1 MLVSKHAQTKTIYDE
16 KFRGI
21 VTEFLG
27 DVAVGTIGDVAVG
40 TIEEPPEPFFDIGD
54 SVVYT
59 GLTQRFNGSQV
70 TTGMQGHVVNEV
82 EEGFVKVQFDR
93 VGRAVLAKRNLLLDG
108 GDKLLSSAKKSHWIL
123 LESRRLTRKSTDS
136 WLLGGSRDAA
146 LLVVTWTHPGRPLAT
161 ATDNVVWN
169 AMLSPNVSFSHPPN
183 AMSLHFFHRLIRF
196 YISIIE
202 CMFELDLV

>member
-1 MLVSKHAQTKTIYDE
+1 
-16 KFRGI
+16 
-21 VTEFLG
+21 
-27 DVAVGTIGDVAVG
+27 
-40 TIEEPPEPFFDIGD
+40 
-54 SVVYT
+54 
-59 GLTQRFNGSQV
+59 
-70 TTGMQGHVVNEV
+70 MQDHVVNEV

>member
-59 GLTQRFNGSQV
+59 GLTQRFNGS
-70 TTGMQGHVVNEV
+70 
-82 EEGFVKVQFDR
+82 
-93 VGRAVLAKRNLLLDG
+93 
-108 GDKLLSSAKKSHWIL
+108 
-123 LESRRLTRKSTDS
+123 
-136 WLLGGSRDAA
+136 
-146 LLVVTWTHPGRPLAT
+146 
-161 ATDNVVWN
+161 
-169 AMLSPNVSFSHPPN
+169 
-183 AMSLHFFHRLIRF
+183 
-196 YISIIE
+196 
-202 CMFELDLV
+202 

>member
-1 MLVSKHAQTKTIYDE
+1 MSGSRNSSVLHRVTRDGPLACRPLAVMLISKHAQTKTIYDE

-123 LESRRLTRKSTDS
+123 LESRRLTRKSTYS
-136 WLLGGSRDAA
+136 WLLGG
-146 LLVVTWTHPGRPLAT
+146 
-161 ATDNVVWN
+161 
-169 AMLSPNVSFSHPPN
+169 
-183 AMSLHFFHRLIRF
+183 
-196 YISIIE
+196 
-202 CMFELDLV
+202 

>member
-1 MLVSKHAQTKTIYDE
+1 MLISKHAQTKTIYDE

-21 VTEFLG
+21 VTEFF
-27 DVAVGTIGDVAVG
+27 GDVAVG

-136 WLLGGSRDAA
+136 LLLGSLEM
-146 LLVVTWTHPGRPLAT
+146 LLFW
-161 ATDNVVWN
+161 
-169 AMLSPNVSFSHPPN
+169 S
-183 AMSLHFFHRLIRF
+183 
-196 YISIIE
+196 
-202 CMFELDLV
+202 